1 MKRKHF
7 STGHTSFFHLLAILS
22 LFLIVACGGGGGGGT
37 PTTSSGTPSIA
48 LSTDSI
54 QFPNTVLERTADR
67 AVTIQNTGTA
77 NLVINQIVQDDPLNA
92 PFHLYADTCSGQTL
106 QPQATCQI
114 GIRFTP
120 LTQDSFADT
129 FRIPSN
135 AGTLT
140 FAVSGNGSGLNVTIN
155 KVDTSAHTTIKLIV
169 SVTDKD
175 NLPVTG
181 LGIDDFTVLEETL
194 IRDILNFNGSTAVPV
209 SVVLALDF
217 SPSILGADVLDNIR
231 SSAKYFIDHL
241 LVPDTDSVAVIQF
254 GTEVDTRIVL
264 TSLDIEAN
272 RNAIKDAIDT
282 DPTWLG
288 QHGTQLYAAAHR
300 AVELLDASPATNRN
314 VVIVVSDFRSFGDDE
329 VFDDVIAEAGNKS
342 VAIFTIGFGDVL
354 TDIMEQMAEDTG
366 GEWFLRPDT
375 ADLQNAYEIIAEIL
389 DNQYGITF
397 ETERA
402 LGSVNELTVIV
413 DNRLLNGD
421 DTVIATY

>member
-413 DNRLLNGD
+413 DNGLLNGD